1 MTIGAGYLSVAAQAI
16 LGPSHSD
23 LVPSVL
29 WLGWL
34 DDAGALI
41 ATTGTS
47 VTHAVFGPATDGVT
61 TLVELDAGVAGDGWH
76 IAALALLDAA
86 TDGQVIISAG
96 LVDTSGDPTII
107 SPDVDTPLSLE
118 PGAVT
123 FRTTSG

>member
-47 VTHAVFGPATDGVT
+47 VTHAVFGPATDG
-61 TLVELDAGVAGDGWH
+61 
-76 IAALALLDAA
+76 
-86 TDGQVIISAG
+86 QVIISAG